1 MDKHHI
7 PLADTRNDSAALSVE
22 FSKLL
27 SRVPASSTASSMV
40 SFNASHSRRRPKAC
54 PIFFCCHEPV
64 WPLSGGGTSGN
75 LAILHELKAAGL
87 EPVAVMPYNASF
99 RDARRGIGVRLD
111 PFRPFQM
118 HRSAPLRTL
127 RYALFGFLYL
137 FALLRSIRRMNP
149 GLLICRNSVL
159 ALPVYIAAKL
169 TRVPT
174 VITLADFLSFYFWS
188 KPTRPPLWH
197 RLLQSFEC
205 RLAALHDRI
214 FVVTPAMAEEI
225 TRHVG
230 EEARSKICVIREG
243 IHERFLS
250 LRDADFS
257 AAREIRRSICGEAP
271 LALFYGTLELHHGMR
286 EIIRIF
292 SLLLER
298 TSDFH
303 ALIIGG
309 GPCRPSLLRSPLAGQ
324 QRVHLLDFM
333 SVEPLIRH
341 ALAADVGVIPY
352 PAVRSTSMTYTFKFL
367 EYRCLG
373 LPIVA
378 FPLETLRLEFE
389 ERPGIHL
396 ALDDQDFA
404 NAVIQFGRARKKYL
418 PEEDFSRR
426 FSWQQVAAPIVQEA
440 RDRVERAGALRGGSR
455 QPHRGRR

>member
-1 MDKHHI
+1 VDKHCI
-7 PLADTRNDSAALSVE
+7 SLADARNDSAALSVE

-40 SFNASHSRRRPKAC
+40 SFNASHSRRRSKAR

-99 RDARRGIGVRLD
+99 RDARRAIGARLD

-118 HRSAPLRTL
+118 HRSALPERFDTRWLS
-127 RYALFGFLYL
+127 YL

-149 GLLICRNSVL
+149 GLLICRNPSC
-159 ALPVYIAAKL
+159 AARLYCSKAHSCAHRDRSSRFSEL
-169 TRVPT
+169 
-174 VITLADFLSFYFWS
+174 LFLS

-309 GPCRPSLLRSPLAGQ
+309 GPCRSSLLRSSLAGQ

-341 ALAADVGVIPY
+341 A
-352 PAVRSTSMTYTFKFL
+352 
-367 EYRCLG
+367 
-373 LPIVA
+373 
-378 FPLETLRLEFE
+378 
-389 ERPGIHL
+389 RPMS
-396 ALDDQDFA
+396 A
-404 NAVIQFGRARKKYL
+404 
-418 PEEDFSRR
+418 
-426 FSWQQVAAPIVQEA
+426 
-440 RDRVERAGALRGGSR
+440 
-455 QPHRGRR
+455 